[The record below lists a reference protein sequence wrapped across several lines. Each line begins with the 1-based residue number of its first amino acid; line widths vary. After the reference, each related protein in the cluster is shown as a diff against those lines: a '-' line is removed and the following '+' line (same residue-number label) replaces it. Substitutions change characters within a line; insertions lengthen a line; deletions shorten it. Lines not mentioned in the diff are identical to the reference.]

1 MPWAQ
6 PQVSLGAEIAIIS
19 GSPANHLKRQVVSGR
34 KTGLLLKA
42 KWFTLMI
49 THKKMHGTQPQ
60 LELGA
65 EIHKFSG
72 NPVTRSSIRVVSGSK
87 AEYWSKA
94 KLFDK

>member
-1 MPWAQ
+1 M
-6 PQVSLGAEIAIIS
+6 GDEIAIIS
-19 GSPANHLKRQVVSGR
+19 GNPANHLYRQVVSGP
-34 KTGLLLKA
+34 KTGLMLKA

-65 EIHKFSG
+65 EIHIFSG
-72 NPVTRSSIRVVSGSK
+72 NPATHSSIQVVSGSK
-87 AEYWSKA
+87 AAYWSKA